1 MGKFYKISAFT
12 FVMVL
17 ALSFPVSGQGLGFDK
32 QFFEA
37 EMLTARQKYFQQTE
51 SEGAEKWDL
60 TYNRLTLE
68 VDPAVNYISGNV
80 YFEFESLVN
89 RLEKVSIDLS
99 GNMNVHA
106 VTCNGHG
113 LEFVHRDNRVEI
125 MLPETLDRNE
135 MGTFEIVYEGDPA
148 ATGFG
153 SFQQSFHNG
162 FPVITTLSQPEGAR
176 NWWPCKQSLSDKI
189 DSIDVIVT
197 SPLVYRTASNG
208 VLVADILTGNTR
220 TCHWQH
226 RHPIATY
233 LVFISTTNYAVFTD
247 EVVLPG
253 GENVEI
259 VNYVYPEQLEEAREK
274 LSITGDYLY
283 LYSELFTGYPFSNE
297 KYGHAQCSWGGGMEH
312 QTMSSMGSF
321 SRALIAHEMAHQWFG
336 DFITCESWNEIWLN
350 EGFATYLTALTYE
363 HFWPK
368 YWDDWRKGTVDMIK
382 SEPGGSVYVYDAT
395 GIERIFDSRL
405 SYYKA
410 AYVLH
415 MLRGQLGDALFFESV
430 RSYLRDARAVNGF
443 AATSVLKENFEL
455 VADTTLDEFF
465 ADWVYGE
472 GYPVIQM
479 QWASDGKEIQVKLEQ
494 APSVTGGPFFE
505 MKMPCVVYENGEESV
520 HWLHQT
526 QNNQLFSID
535 FAGNPDSVIFDPE
548 DWVLCEKTSTQ
559 AAVSVLFKP
568 EISMRYSQ
576 LDKEIHIDIPRA
588 GEADIYISGLNGK
601 KMQHKRWSSFHKQF
615 SLSGFSPGIYIV
627 TVVSEKVTRAEKIF
641 VY

>member
-1 MGKFYKISAFT
+1 M

-17 ALSFPVSGQGLGFDK
+17 ASSLLVSGQGLGFDK
-32 QFFEA
+32 HFFEA
-37 EMLTARQKYFQQTE
+37 EMLAARQKYYQSIE
-51 SEGAEKWDL
+51 PEGVEEWDL
-60 TYNRLTLE
+60 TYNRLTLD
-68 VDPAVNYISGNV
+68 VDPAVKYISGNV

-99 GNMNVHA
+99 GNMNVNA
-106 VTCNGHG
+106 VTCNGRG

-135 MGTFEIVYEGDPA
+135 MGTFEIVYEGDPV

-153 SFQQSFHNG
+153 SFQQSFHDG
-162 FPVITTLSQPEGAR
+162 VPVITTLSQPEGAR

-189 DSIDVIVT
+189 DSIDVVVT

-208 VLVADILTGNTR
+208 VLVADNVSGSTR
-220 TCHWQH
+220 TCHWKH
-226 RHPIATY
+226 RHPITTY

-283 LYSELFTGYPFSNE
+283 FYSEMFTAYPFSDE

-336 DFITCESWNEIWLN
+336 DYITCESWNEIWLN

-363 HFWPK
+363 RFWPK

-405 SYYKA
+405 SYNKA

-415 MLRGQLGDALFFESV
+415 MLRGQLGDELFFESV
-430 RSYLRDARAVNGF
+430 RSYLRDPRAVNGF

-479 QWASDGKEIQVKLEQ
+479 QWASDGQKIQVKLEQ

-505 MKMPCVVYENGEESV
+505 MGMPCVVYKNGEESV

-526 QNNQLFSID
+526 QQDEFFNFD
-535 FAGNPDSVIFDPE
+535 YAGYPDSVVFDPE
-548 DWVLCEKTSTQ
+548 RWILCEKSSWQ
-559 AAVSVLFKP
+559 AAVSTFDKQGVLIEYNNRNKK
-568 EISMRYSQ
+568 MY
-576 LDKEIHIDIPRA
+576 IDIP
-588 GEADIYISGLNGK
+588 GDLEADIYILGLNGK
-601 KMQHKRWSSFHKQF
+601 KMQHNRWSSFQKQF
-615 SLSGFSPGIYIV
+615 SLSGFSPGVYIV
-627 TVVSEKVTRAEKIF
+627 TVVSEKVLGTEKIF